1 MKRYPAATIKKE
13 VRPFRPLVKPL
24 ETGFDPRN
32 VALIS
37 DF

>member
-1 MKRYPAATIKKE
+1 MKRDPAATLKNE
-13 VRPFRPLVKPL
+13 VRPFRPLAKPL

-32 VALIS
+32 VAF